1 MQHRLGIAIEI
12 WNLRFKI
19 PLTRVISEVRKQS
32 LNYWMKK
39 SFAAWTLLAA
49 LVCVPVAPLRAD
61 TNQPQKSSSTTQR
74 KSQTATQSSTHKT
87 SASSSQHS
95 STHRSAKHRPRSK
108 AALAAAARRRRAAL
122 RPEPERIEEIQ
133 QALAKSGYLS
143 AEPSG
148 RWDDQTREAM
158 RRYQADNGFPVTGLP
173 EAKSLMKLGLG
184 PHPLPPELDT
194 SNAAKAGANGSA
206 AADPNAPAGS
216 PTRDPQPNSPPPATP
231 QP

>member
-1 MQHRLGIAIEI
+1 
-12 WNLRFKI
+12 
-19 PLTRVISEVRKQS
+19 

-39 SFAAWTLLAA
+39 SLAAWALLATF
-49 LVCVPVAPLRAD
+49 VCVSATPLCAD
-61 TNQPQKSSSTTQR
+61 TTAQQKASPTSPQKSQPVS
-74 KSQTATQSSTHKT
+74 KNPVHKT

-95 STHRSAKHRPRSK
+95 SARRSAKHRPPSK
-108 AALAAAARRRRAAL
+108 AALVTAARRRRAAM
-122 RPEPERIEEIQ
+122 RPESERIGEIQ
-133 QALAKSGYLS
+133 QALVKSGYLS

-148 RWDDQTREAM
+148 HWDDQTREAM

-194 SNAAKAGANGSA
+194 SNVAKAGTTNGNSEA
-206 AADPNAPAGS
+206 TPNAPAA
-216 PTRDPQPNSPPPATP
+216 QPNSPPPAIP